1 MAALQLDNLNA
12 RIDQLEVDSA
22 VTKAELLD
30 VLRQMQEQKQS
41 VVDDVQIAFANVQNR
56 IEYIINDASRE
67 FKDLKQNQSTNYND
81 LFSRMKASVDM
92 LEDRL
97 KGLEGRP
104 GGDYRGGGGSFK
116 QQGYLPLKV
125 IIPEQLGKQPEKC

>member
-41 VVDDVQIAFANVQNR
+41 VVDDVQITFANVQNR
-56 IEYIINDASRE
+56 IEHIINDASRE
-67 FKDLKQNQSTNYND
+67 FNDLKQNQSTNYND
-81 LFSRMKASVDM
+81 LFSLMKASVDM

-104 GGDYRGGGGSFK
+104 GGDYRGGGGSSK
-116 QQGYLPLKV
+116 QQGYLTLKAT
-125 IIPEQLGKQPEKC
+125 IPEQLGKHPEK